1 MKIMK
6 NHYRICFTLFL
17 CMLLLLGQTGSSQRR
32 VFAKEGETGTV
43 SEATKDQEESV
54 KEEEKIK
61 TAFCPNARA
70 IHLELD
76 HPLIA
81 DLKSDTMEAFSPRQE
96 TNVISLNKKDYKC
109 LLKIVEA
116 EAGVCDQKGKILV
129 ANVVLNRMNSR
140 YFPDTVTE
148 VVYQKNQFSP
158 VSNGTIDQVEISEET
173 KEAVSRA
180 LSGTDYSEGALFF
193 AARKLSSAKNMKW
206 FDESLDFLFEHDGH
220 EFFAMKQ

>member
-1 MKIMK
+1 
-6 NHYRICFTLFL
+6 
-17 CMLLLLGQTGSSQRR
+17 MLLLLGQTGSSQRR
-32 VFAKEGETGTV
+32 VFAKEGETRTV
-43 SEATKDQEESV
+43 SETAKEQEESV
-54 KEEEKIK
+54 KEAEEIK